1 MSQKEK
7 AKRNE
12 IRIQYRNGLRRAK
25 AVADYLL
32 LSAPQHHLEATQFVV
47 NLEQKYPNKKDIR
60 KTLEYREWEKKQVS
74 LLTININPN
83 DISSGIPIQKT
94 QHSDISGNQT
104 PSTEQSLQ
112 HTENHVNQQKEFM
125 LRIPLIPINT
135 NSQDIPTASDTN
147 TKAQDIPAA
156 SDIPTEEGQM
166 VNIFNEIQP
175 HVMNEI
181 LEEIRADPLL
191 NTIMDQLDVYEE
203 VIDEGDICDI
213 DLNIDIG
220 SPLEDELNSML

>member
-1 MSQKEK
+1 MSQTGKVR
-7 AKRNE
+7 RNE
-12 IRIQYRNGLRRAK
+12 VRMLYRKGLRRAK

-47 NLEQKYPNKKDIR
+47 KLEQKYPDKSDIR
-60 KTLEYREWEKKQVS
+60 KTREYREWEKKQVS
-74 LLTININPN
+74 RLTINNNPN
-83 DISSGIPIQKT
+83 HISPGIPIQKT
-94 QHSDISGNQT
+94 QHSDISGNQI
-104 PSTEQSLQ
+104 PSVKPEQSLQ
-112 HTENHVNQQKEFM
+112 HTENQQKEFT
-125 LRIPLIPINT
+125 LQIPLIHINT

-166 VNIFNEIQP
+166 FNIFNQIQP

-181 LEEIRADPLL
+181 LEEIRADPIL
-191 NTIMDQLDVYEE
+191 NDIMNQLDVQEE

-213 DLNIDIG
+213 ELNIDIG